1 MNKFALKVITPE
13 GVVLDKEA
21 AGLYLRGIEGDL
33 AVFAGHVPFVTA
45 VRDGRCTVVHDE
57 SEDDTEAT
65 IGSGMLNVTGD
76 NVTLLTQ
83 SWKV

>member
-13 GVVLDKEA
+13 GVVIDKEA

-45 VRDGRCTVVHDE
+45 VREGRCTIVYDE
-57 SEDDTEAT
+57 QEDDTEAA
-65 IGSGMLNVTGD
+65 IGSGMLNVTED

-83 SWKV
+83 SWKA